1 MMHTRPYPP
10 TEPFEVNPADT
21 VADVLAKMQK
31 ISFQGRELGN
41 AFDVWRQMIE
51 DECTIWLGLSG
62 AMTAGGMRRIVRYL
76 IEHRLIDALVST
88 GANVFHDIY
97 ECLGTPHFLG
107 DPEEDDIHLR
117 EQRLDR
123 VYDTYLDEDVFRV
136 IDHWVMDWAYTKLEP
151 RPYSSR
157 EFFFELGRTLST
169 SAREEGILTA
179 AFRAGIPIYCP
190 AIVDSSFG
198 LALAG
203 REDKKTPPF
212 LFDLVR
218 DVEETAMI
226 FEFSKETGVIYIGG
240 GTPKNFIQQSAII
253 IDHAEDRGHKY
264 GIQITADAPHWGG
277 LSGCT
282 FSEAKSWGKI
292 HPRAKMATV
301 RADATVAFP
310 FLVTAVADAGRELL
324 KRRRK
329 PSFKNGRE
337 LEFDGH
343 TLARWTASFS
353 DKQKLQQT
361 IREAKLPDLL
371 RSGIEEA

>member
-1 MMHTRPYPP
+1 MHNRPYPP
-10 TEPFEVNPADT
+10 TEPLEINPSDS

-41 AFDVWRQMIE
+41 AFDVWKQMLQ

-62 AMTAGGMRRIVRYL
+62 AMTAGGFRNIVRYL

-88 GANVFHDIY
+88 GANLFHDVY

-107 DPEEDDIHLR
+107 DPDEDDLHLR

-123 VYDTYLDEDVFRV
+123 VYDTYLDENVFRV
-136 IDHWVMDWAYTKLEP
+136 IDHWVMHWAYTKLEP
-151 RPYSSR
+151 RPYASR
-157 EFFFELGRTLST
+157 EFFHELGRTLSA
-169 SAREEGILTA
+169 SARQEGILTA
-179 AFRAGIPIYCP
+179 ACKAGIPVYCP
-190 AIVDSSFG
+190 AVADSSFG

-203 REDKKTPPF
+203 RTDKKTPPF
-212 LFDLVR
+212 QFDLVR

-226 FEFSKETGVIYIGG
+226 FEFSTETAVIYVGG
-240 GTPKNFIQQSAII
+240 GTPKNFIQQSAVIV
-253 IDHAEDRGHKY
+253 DHAQERGHKY

-301 RADATVAFP
+301 RADATIAFP
-310 FLVTAVADAGRELL
+310 FLVTAVADAGRDLL
-324 KRRRK
+324 ATRRK

-337 LEFDGH
+337 LEFNGH
-343 TLARWTASFS
+343 TLAGWRTSFA
-353 DKQKLQQT
+353 DEERLRQT
-361 IREAKLPDLL
+361 IREAELPDLL
-371 RSGIEEA
+371 ADGLKE